1 MRGHIDCLAK
11 NKMKKLLQI
20 NSVVNSGS
28 TGRIAEEIGIE
39 AMKNGWK
46 SYIAYGRSALPSKS
60 ETIKIGNDW
69 DIKWHGLQTRLFDR
83 HGLASKKATKKL
95 VEKIKEIKPDIIH
108 LHNLHGY
115 YLNIEILFNYLA
127 KTDIPIVWTLH
138 DCWPMTGHC
147 AYFSFIGC
155 EKWKTQCEY
164 CPQKR
169 RYPACYII
177 DRSYKNYQLK
187 RRLFTCVRKMTL
199 VPVSNW
205 LADIVKD
212 SFLKYYQKKV
222 IHNGVDTTVFW
233 PRISGE
239 IRDKYKIR
247 DKFVLLGVA
256 NVWDQRKGLIDF
268 LRLSRLLKDDEMI
281 ILVGLTNQ
289 QINNLPSNILGIRR
303 TENVHQLAELY
314 SLADLFVN
322 PTREDNFPSTNLEAL
337 ACGTPVVTSRTGGS
351 PEALTPE
358 TGFVVEQGDLA
369 GIRKAIDAIKIKGKS
384 YYSEACRERA
394 VKIFNKNDRYAEYIQ
409 LYEQML
415 EKKE

>member
-1 MRGHIDCLAK
+1 
-11 NKMKKLLQI
+11 MKKLLQI

-46 SYIAYGRSALPSKS
+46 SYIAYGRNALPSKS
-60 ETIKIGNDW
+60 ETIKMGNDW

-127 KTDIPIVWTLH
+127 KTDIPIVWSLH

-147 AYFSFIGC
+147 AHFSFIGC
-155 EKWKTQCEY
+155 EKWKTQCQR

-169 RYPACYII
+169 RYPACHII

-187 RRLFTCVRKMTL
+187 RRLFTSVRKMTL

-212 SFLKYYQKKV
+212 SFLKDYPQKV
-222 IHNGVDTTVFW
+222 IHNGVDTTAFW
-233 PRISGE
+233 PQISGE
-239 IRDKYKIR
+239 IREKYKIR
-247 DKFVLLGVA
+247 DNFVLLGVA
-256 NVWDQRKGLIDF
+256 NVWDQRKGLDDF
-268 LRLSRLLKDDEMI
+268 IRLSKLLKDNEVI
-281 ILVGLTNQ
+281 ILVGVKEKT
-289 QINNLPSNILGIRR
+289 IKALPQNIIGIKR
-303 TENVHQLAELY
+303 TEDITELAELY
-314 SLADLFVN
+314 SLADVFIN
-322 PTREDNFPSTNLEAL
+322 PTWEDNFPTTNLEAL
-337 ACGTPVVTSRTGGS
+337 ASGTPIVTYRSGGS
-351 PEALTPE
+351 AEAVTTE

-369 GIRKAIDAIKIKGKS
+369 GIRTAIDTVKSKGKS
-384 YYSEACRERA
+384 FYSEACRERA
-394 VKIFNKNDRYAEYIQ
+394 VKMFNNNDRYAEYIQ

>member
-1 MRGHIDCLAK
+1 
-11 NKMKKLLQI
+11 MKKLLQI

-46 SYIAYGRSALPSKS
+46 SYIAYGRNALPSKS
-60 ETIKIGNDW
+60 ETIKIANDW
-69 DIKWHGLQTRLFDR
+69 DVKLHGMQTRLFDR
-83 HGLASKKATKKL
+83 HGLASTKATKKL

-155 EKWKTQCEY
+155 EKWKTQCEA

-169 RYPACYII
+169 RYPASYIT
-177 DRSYKNYQLK
+177 DRSYNNYQLK
-187 RRLFTCVRKMTL
+187 RRLFTSVRKMIL

-212 SFLKYYQKKV
+212 SFLKDYPKKV
-222 IHNGVDTTVFW
+222 IHNGVDTTVFF
-233 PRISGE
+233 PQITSKTRE
-239 IRDKYKIR
+239 KYKIR

-256 NVWDQRKGLIDF
+256 NVWDQRKGLDDF
-268 LRLSRLLKDDEMI
+268 IWLSRLLKDDEVI
-281 ILVGLTNQ
+281 ILVGVKEKT
-289 QINNLPSNILGIRR
+289 IKTLPQKILGIKQ
-303 TENVHQLAELY
+303 TENIRELAELY
-314 SLADLFVN
+314 SLANIVC
-322 PTREDNFPSTNLEAL
+322 NFSVEETFGLTTIEGF
-337 ACGTPVVTSRTGGS
+337 ACGTPGIAYNCTAS
-351 PEALTPE
+351 PELITPD
-358 TGFVVEQGDLA
+358 TGFVVEKGDMI
-369 GIRKAIDAIKIKGKS
+369 GIRTVIDTVKSKGKS
-384 YYSEACRERA
+384 FYYEACRERA
-394 VKIFNKNDRYAEYIQ
+394 VKMFNKNDRYAEYIQ